1 MKRVTTVLTVLLGC
15 FTLATSASCTNTSPS
30 TDKIVP
36 RDVSVLE
43 THVQPYL
50 DLACASMDC
59 HGADGRPLR
68 LYSELGRRAQSS
80 LRPQSISNA
89 HDPLPLTAQ
98 ELQAN
103 CDAFAALDAA
113 SSKATQPL
121 ALLKPLA
128 GSAGGMHHV
137 GGVHWS
143 SKSDPGYLCLR
154 GFLLG
159 DIREDVGSM
168 CAMATAALQP

>member
-1 MKRVTTVLTVLLGC
+1 MKRLVVSVLGYIALATTVGC
-15 FTLATSASCTNTSPS
+15 TQTSQS

-36 RDVSVLE
+36 RDVNVLA

-59 HGADGRPLR
+59 HGTDGRPLR

-80 LRPQSISNA
+80 LRPQAISNA
-89 HDPLPLTAQ
+89 HDPLPLDAE

-113 SSKATQPL
+113 GSKAAQPL

-128 GSAGGMHHV
+128 ASAGGLHHV
-137 GGVHWS
+137 GGVHWA

-159 DIREDVGSM
+159 DISQDVGSM